1 MSTKSLLKQAKKY
14 IASGEY
20 EDARDQCNYIL
31 ELESDNYTALTFLGL
46 AEFNL
51 GEYNDSIK
59 HYKKAISI
67 DSSMPM
73 PYQVNISKNT
83 IMDLI

>member
-1 MSTKSLLKQAKKY
+1 
-14 IASGEY
+14 
-20 EDARDQCNYIL
+20 
-31 ELESDNYTALTFLGL
+31 LTFLGL